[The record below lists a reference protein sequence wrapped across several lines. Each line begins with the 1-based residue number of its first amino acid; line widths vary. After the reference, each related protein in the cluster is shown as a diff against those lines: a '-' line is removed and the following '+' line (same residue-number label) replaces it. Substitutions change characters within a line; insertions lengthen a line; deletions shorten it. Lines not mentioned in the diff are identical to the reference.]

1 MDATRRLFCTQ
12 AASSLLASRLFGQS
26 PLTGGSSIRPNVAAI
41 DHDRILS
48 AADRYLRE
56 EPSPITGQPAGSSPG
71 SAHDFYSE
79 PGDQPNAFVA
89 HRNALFALG
98 HIVPA
103 LTSAYVITKDERYAK
118 QAVLHLQTWFVA
130 PETAMTP
137 TLQFAQVAVGT
148 KTGHPEGVIEGLP
161 LVEIA
166 QSVPFLS
173 NSDALTPAALD
184 TITKWFTSYL
194 DWLNTSRA
202 AGLAR
207 DMHDH
212 NGSSWLLQAAACARL
227 NLKDDS
233 ALTTLRHQ
241 FRTSTIRAQ
250 ISFDGNFVHELATP
264 NPYRNSLFNLDL
276 LAGCCELLSTRFES
290 VWDYELQDGP
300 GMRIVIARLFPFIGN
315 RGSWPYRADATYF
328 SQLPLRRPA
337 LLFAARVYNRPE
349 YADLWRK
356 LPPDTTTVE
365 LDRTFPIRQPL
376 LWVTRP
382 RP

>member
-1 MDATRRLFCTQ
+1 MDSTRRLFCTQ
-12 AASSLLASRLFGQS
+12 AVSSLLASRLFGQS
-26 PLTGGSSIRPNVAAI
+26 SLAGGSSIRPNVAAI

-48 AADRYLRE
+48 AADRYLKQT
-56 EPSPITGQPAGSSPG
+56 PAPITEFHGGGSPG
-71 SAHDFYSE
+71 SAHDFYSDPE
-79 PGDQPNAFVA
+79 EQPNAFVA
-89 HRNALFALG
+89 HRDSLFALG

-118 QAVLHLQTWFVA
+118 HAVLHLQEWFVT
-130 PETAMTP
+130 PETAMVP
-137 TLQFAQVAVGT
+137 SLQFAQVAAGA
-148 KTGHPEGVIEGLP
+148 KTGRPEGVIEGLP

-166 QSVPFLS
+166 QCVPFLS
-173 NSDALTPAALD
+173 NSEALTPATLD
-184 TITKWFTSYL
+184 TITRWFTSYL
-194 DWLNTSRA
+194 DWLNTSRT

-212 NGSSWLLQAAACARL
+212 NGSSWLLQAAASAKL
-227 NLKDDS
+227 NPKDDS

-250 ISFDGNFVHELATP
+250 ITSDGNFVHELATP
-264 NPYRNSLFNLDL
+264 NPYRNTLFNVDL

-300 GMRIVIARLFPFIGN
+300 GMRAVIARLFPFIGN
-315 RGSWPYRADATYF
+315 RGSWPYRADAAFF

-349 YADLWRK
+349 YADLWK
-356 LPPDTTTVE
+356 TLPADTAPSE

-382 RP
+382 HP